1 MYVELPLFNKQF
13 DKGLKSFF
21 EIVKNVHI
29 YISTQMHFP
38 AVYSQSYNYMDILT
52 CLLAHPKTYL
62 ASVPTIR
69 IPV

>member
-1 MYVELPLFNKQF
+1 ML
-13 DKGLKSFF
+13 
-21 EIVKNVHI
+21 
-29 YISTQMHFP
+29 FP
-38 AVYSQSYNYMDILT
+38 AGYSQCHNYMDILT